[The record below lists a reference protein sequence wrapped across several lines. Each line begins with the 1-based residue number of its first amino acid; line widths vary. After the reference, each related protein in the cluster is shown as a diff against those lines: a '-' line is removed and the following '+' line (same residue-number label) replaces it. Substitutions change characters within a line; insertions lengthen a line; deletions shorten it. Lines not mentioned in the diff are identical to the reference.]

1 MARNTRTGSGRGTRA
16 GCWRCARGFTLIE
29 LITVMMII
37 VILAGTGLALYSN
50 SIRKAN
56 EAALSQN
63 LFLMREALDQYYA
76 DKNKYP
82 ASLDALVEEKYIRA
96 VPKDPFTHST
106 DTWQIELSDPE
117 PGNPLAEPGVFN
129 VRSGSEELAIDGRP
143 YSEF

>member
-1 MARNTRTGSGRGTRA
+1 MRRRDE
-16 GCWRCARGFTLIE
+16 GFTLIE
-29 LITVMMII
+29 LMVVMVLI
-37 VILAGTGLALYSN
+37 VTLASIGLAVYGN
-50 SIRKAN
+50 SITRAK
-56 EAALSQN
+56 EATLKED
-63 LFLMREALDQYYA
+63 LFRMRDAIDQYYA